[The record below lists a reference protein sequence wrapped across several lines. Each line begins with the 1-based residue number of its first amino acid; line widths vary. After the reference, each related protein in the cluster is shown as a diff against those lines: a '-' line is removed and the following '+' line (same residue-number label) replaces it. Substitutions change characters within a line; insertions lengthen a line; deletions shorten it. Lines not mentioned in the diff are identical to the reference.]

1 MESNCLILFRANQK
15 IKHVKW
21 GYCPNASWTLFG
33 LGHQPPLRKPVPISD
48 FLVSGNFAN
57 VLFEPPVY
65 PAISCQNQQQTG
77 LAIGSQLYPSP
88 IGLSCILRGARGV
101 YCTGWCCCYWG
112 CSEVL
117 TFGHVCEGVRL
128 LLWDRLMHGLWL
140 KCVTHWNTAF
150 FSPGSGLNCTD
161 KCRKWYLGAA
171 ALQILMRVYPRLISL
186 CFEGKANNEVQS
198 KSEEWLCINRMGICI
213 LSLSVSRLKLTN
225 RTLFNQLGAVPEW
238 RTWFSHSPV
247 IMLF

>member
-65 PAISCQNQQQTG
+65 PAISYQNQQQTG

-101 YCTGWCCCYWG
+101 YHTGWRCCDWG

-140 KCVTHWNTAF
+140 KCVNTLKHCVFQSWIRAELHRQVQKMIL
-150 FSPGSGLNCTD
+150 GSSSTSDTD
-161 KCRKWYLGAA
+161 E
-171 ALQILMRVYPRLISL
+171 SL
-186 CFEGKANNEVQS
+186 
-198 KSEEWLCINRMGICI
+198 
-213 LSLSVSRLKLTN
+213 
-225 RTLFNQLGAVPEW
+225 P
-238 RTWFSHSPV
+238 
-247 IMLF
+247 